1 MAGKAADVN
10 CKGAKQHTALHL
22 AADKGHSKDHFNILK
37 EILKKPDVEID
48 PLSETGQTPLHL
60 AAEKGN
66 MEIAELLCGKGAD
79 PVAKDAN
86 LQTPLHLAAKK
97 GSIDTIVYLMT
108 LEEVDPLIKDKAGK
122 LPSDIA

>member
-10 CKGAKQHTALHL
+10 CKGAQQHTALHF
-22 AADKGHSKDHFNILK
+22 AADKGHFSVLK
-37 EILKKPDVEID
+37 ELLKKPDVEID

-79 PVAKDAN
+79 PNAKDAN
-86 LQTPLHLAAKK
+86 SQTPLHLAAKK

-108 LEEVDPLIKDKAGK
+108 LEEVDPFIKDKSGK
-122 LPSDIA
+122 LPGDIA

>member
-10 CKGAKQHTALHL
+10 CKGAKGYTALHL
-22 AADKGHSKDHFNILK
+22 AAGAGHFAVLK
-37 EILKKPDVEID
+37 EILKKPDVATD
-48 PLSETGQTPLHL
+48 PPSDTGQTPLHL